1 MMFWMAYGTS
11 LKRTGCLEPF
21 DETESLPLTDIPCSG
36 IFQVSVA
43 NWFGSQNGGR
53 DLETTFGRHAGIV
66 PRQSPR
72 TTQFSV
78 SYDH

>member
-1 MMFWMAYGTS
+1 MMFWMAYGTP

-43 NWFGSQNGGR
+43 NWFC
-53 DLETTFGRHAGIV
+53 AY
-66 PRQSPR
+66 
-72 TTQFSV
+72 V
-78 SYDH
+78 SLRRASLD